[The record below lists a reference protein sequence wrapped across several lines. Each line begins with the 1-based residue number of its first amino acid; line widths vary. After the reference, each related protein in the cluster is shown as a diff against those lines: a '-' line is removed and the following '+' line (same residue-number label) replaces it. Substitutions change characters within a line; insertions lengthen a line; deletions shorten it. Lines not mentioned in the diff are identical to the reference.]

1 MSFTLTGGSI
11 LTTTT
16 KLTTTSAT
24 VLYGGAGIKRTVI
37 LSIVATEIAASTPAL
52 TLELFDGT
60 TSYYLRN
67 ALAMTAK
74 QSLIFNE
81 PFALQSGW
89 SLRATAG
96 AADQIDCLVTYM
108 SPDATALGTWNG
120 PQG

>member
-11 LTTTT
+11 LTKAV
-16 KLTTTSAT
+16 KLTVTTPVT
-24 VLYGGAGIKRTVI
+24 LYAASKRTVI
-37 LSIVATEIAASTPAL
+37 VGIEANEITGNTPAL
-52 TLELFDGT
+52 TLELWDGT

-67 ALAMTAK
+67 AKPMTAREEYSRDK
-74 QSLIFNE
+74 

-89 SLRATAG
+89 ELRATAS
-96 AADQIDCLVTYM
+96 AANQIDCLVTYM

>member
-11 LTTTT
+11 LTKAT
-16 KLTTTSAT
+16 KVTTTSAT
-24 VLYGGAGIKRTVI
+24 DLYVASKRTVI
-37 LSIVATEIAASTPAL
+37 VSIIATEIAAATPAL

-60 TSYYLRN
+60 TSYYLRK
-67 ALAMTAK
+67 ALLMTAN
-74 QSLIFNE
+74 QTLVFNE

-89 SLRATAG
+89 SLRATAS
-96 AADQIDCLVTYM
+96 AANQIDCLVTFM

>member
-11 LTTTT
+11 LTQAT

-24 VLYGGAGIKRTVI
+24 ALYTASKRTVI
-37 LSIVATEIAASTPAL
+37 LSIISVEVAGATPTL
-52 TLELFDGT
+52 TLDLYDGT
-60 TSYYLRN
+60 TAYRLRT

-74 QSLIFNE
+74 QTFIFNE

-96 AADQIDCLVTYM
+96 AADQIECFITYM

>member
-11 LTTTT
+11 LTRAT
-16 KLTTTSAT
+16 KLTTTAAT
-24 VLYGGAGIKRTVI
+24 DLYVASKRTVI
-37 LSIVATEIAASTPAL
+37 LSVVATEIAGSGPNL

-74 QSLIFNE
+74 QSLILNE

-89 SLRATAG
+89 ALRATAG
-96 AADQIDCLVTYM
+96 TANQIDCLVTYM

>member
-11 LTTTT
+11 LTKPT
-16 KLTTTSAT
+16 KLTTTGPT
-24 VLYGGAGIKRTVI
+24 ELYVASKRTVI
-37 LSIVATEIAASTPAL
+37 VSIIAVEIAAATPAL

-74 QSLIFNE
+74 QALILNE

-96 AADQIDCLVTYM
+96 AANQVHCLVTYM

>member
-11 LTTTT
+11 LTKAT

-24 VLYGGAGIKRTVI
+24 ALYTAQKRTVI
-37 LSIVATEIAASTPAL
+37 LSIVATEITGNTPAL
-52 TLELFDGT
+52 TLELYDAT

-74 QSLIFNE
+74 QTLIFNE
-81 PFALQSGW
+81 PLTINAGW
-89 SLRATAG
+89 SIRATAG
-96 AADQIDCLVTYM
+96 AANQIDCLITFM